1 MQIHSPGKLIRAKE
15 QHRAEVSKQ
24 TGFPSAATHY
34 TEPSID
40 LHKELVTN
48 PDATF
53 FIRTEGSEM
62 EYFQIHDKDVL
73 LIDRSLSP
81 KNGNLALVVK
91 DGDFLVIE
99 IDLKKLE
106 MEYTLWGVIT
116 YIIHKAP

>member
-1 MQIHSPGKLIRAKE
+1 MQIQSAGKLIKTKE

-34 TEPSID
+34 AELTID
-40 LHKELVTN
+40 LHKELITN
-48 PDATF
+48 KDATF
-53 FIRTEGSEM
+53 FIRIDGNEL
-62 EYFQIHDKDVL
+62 EYFHIYTNDVL

-81 KNGNLALVVK
+81 KNGNLAVVVK
-91 DGDFLVIE
+91 DGEFLVLE
-99 IDLKKLE
+99 IDRKKLE

>member
-1 MQIHSPGKLIRAKE
+1 MQIQTVGKLARAKE

-34 TEPSID
+34 AELSVD

-48 PDATF
+48 QDATF
-53 FIRTEGSEM
+53 FIKIEGNDL
-62 EYFQIHDKDVL
+62 EYFQIHANDVL

-81 KNGNLALVVK
+81 KNGNLAVVVK
-91 DGDFLVIE
+91 DGEFLVLE
-99 IDLKKLE
+99 INSKKLE
-106 MEYTLWGVIT
+106 TEYTLWGVIT